1 MYNFVKNQNQ
11 TSAKIAGFALLPF
24 LFLLVSLGSI
34 GTILAMEGLSAVRTT
49 AAAQRGR
56 AFDLQK
62 RATAIAA
69 AIPNSSPAIISHPEE
84 DRFRTIRYNLSPLIV
99 QGIPLTSQIEKTAV
113 SCPPITADALT
124 NFGCS
129 AIPPSPHSLVT
140 LNGGLHG
147 SSVVIPE
154 TTVALYIRG
163 SVKIQNLTIL
173 GSSLTIS
180 ALGEISID
188 AVTAPKHP
196 SPPLLLLSQ
205 IRQYKLPSI
214 RPAGSTILTAES
226 PQARLFIDSTLFP
239 QRKTPMIGLGI

>member
-1 MYNFVKNQNQ
+1 MYTFVNNPNQ
-11 TSAKIAGFALLPF
+11 TRAKITGFALLPF
-24 LFLLVSLGSI
+24 LFLLISLGSI
-34 GTILAMEGLSAVRTT
+34 GTILAMEGVSAVRTT

-56 AFDLQK
+56 AFDLQQ
-62 RATAIAA
+62 RAAAIAA
-69 AIPNSSPAIISHPEE
+69 AVPNSSQAIISHPEKE
-84 DRFRTIRYNLSPLIV
+84 RFRTIRYNLSPLIV

-113 SCPPITADALT
+113 SCPTITVDPLT

-147 SSVVIPE
+147 PSVIIPE

-163 SVKIQNLTIL
+163 SVKIENLTIL

-196 SPPLLLLSQ
+196 SLPLILVSQ

-226 PQARLFIDSTLFP
+226 TQARLFIDSTLFP
-239 QRKTPMIGLGI
+239 QRKTPMIGLGF